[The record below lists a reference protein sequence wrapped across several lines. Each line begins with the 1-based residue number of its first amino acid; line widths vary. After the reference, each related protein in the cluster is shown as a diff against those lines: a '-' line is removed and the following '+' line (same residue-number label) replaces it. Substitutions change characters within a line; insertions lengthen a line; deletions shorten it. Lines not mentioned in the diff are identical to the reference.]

1 MSEAR
6 LHFPAAHPAFAG
18 HFPGAPMVP
27 GALLLAEAL
36 AALGLARAGLEI
48 AAAKFLHPVGPDT
61 VVEAR
66 CDAPGEG
73 AARVE
78 LRSGGRLVAT
88 ATLRPAAGPAGVPA
102 AWRRRPE
109 RSQRWVLRLMAWIAL
124 RLGRPAARLVLHL
137 ITPYFLAFAPSARRA
152 SRAYLARA
160 RGRSATLADLYRH
173 FHAFAATVLDRFYLL
188 NDRNDLFDFE
198 VQGEAELRGQ
208 LRRGGGGL
216 LYGAHLGSFE
226 ALRALGRRNQ
236 GLRVAMVMY
245 EDNARMLNETLAA
258 ISPQA
263 RQDVIALGSIDSM
276 LRVRDCLAGGGVAGV
291 LGDRGLG
298 GEESLALPFLGAPAR
313 FPLGPMRMAA
323 MLRCRVHFM
332 AGLYLGGNRYALRF
346 EPLAD
351 FGAAPVAPE
360 AALAAYVACVERHCR
375 AAPYNWF
382 NFYDFWDHGAQP

>member
-1 MSEAR
+1 MSGAR

-48 AAAKFLHPVGPDT
+48 AAAKFLHPVGPDA

-66 CDAPGEG
+66 CDAPAAG
-73 AARVE
+73 AARLE

-88 ATLRPAAGPAGVPA
+88 ATLRPAASAGPA
-102 AWRRRPE
+102 AWRRKPE

-124 RLGRPAARLVLHL
+124 RLGRRAARAVLHL
-137 ITPYFLAFAPSARRA
+137 ITPYFLAFAPAARRA
-152 SRAYLARA
+152 SGAYLARA
-160 RGRSATLADLYRH
+160 LGRRATLADQYRH
-173 FHAFAATVLDRFYLL
+173 FHAFAATVLDRVYLL
-188 NDRNDLFDFE
+188 HDRFELFELE
-198 VQGEAELRGQ
+198 VRGEAELLAQ
-208 LRRGGGGL
+208 LRAGGGAL

-226 ALRALGRRNQ
+226 ALRALGRRNP

-245 EDNARMLNETLAA
+245 QDNARMLNETLAA

-263 RQDVIALGSIDSM
+263 RQDVIALGNLDSM
-276 LRVRDCLAGGGVAGV
+276 LRVRDCLAGGGAAGV

-298 GEESLALPFLGAPAR
+298 GEESLELPFLGAPAR

-323 MLRCRVHFM
+323 MLRCRVYFM
-332 AGLYLGGNRYALRF
+332 AGLYLGGRRYAMHF

-351 FGAAPVAPE
+351 FRAAPLAPE

-382 NFYDFWDHGAQP
+382 NFYDFWDHGAQS

>member
-1 MSEAR
+1 MSAAR

-48 AAAKFLHPVGPDT
+48 AAAKFLHPVGPDA
-61 VVEAR
+61 VVEAS
-66 CDAPGEG
+66 CDASGEG
-73 AARVE
+73 ASRLE

-88 ATLRPAAGPAGVPA
+88 ATLRPAPSAGPA
-102 AWRRRPE
+102 AWRRSPE

-124 RLGRPAARLVLHL
+124 RLGRRAARAVLHL

-160 RGRSATLADLYRH
+160 LGRRARLADLYRH
-173 FHAFAATVLDRFYLL
+173 FHAFAATVLDRVYLL
-188 NDRNDLFDFE
+188 HDRFELFDLE
-198 VQGEAELRGQ
+198 VQGEAELQAQ
-208 LRRGGGGL
+208 LRAGGGVL

-226 ALRALGRRNQ
+226 ALRALGRRNA

-258 ISPQA
+258 VSPQA

-298 GEESLALPFLGAPAR
+298 GEASLELPFLGAPAR

-332 AGLYLGGNRYALRF
+332 AGLYLGGRRYALRF
-346 EPLAD
+346 ERLAD
-351 FGAAPVAPE
+351 FGAAPPSPE
-360 AALAAYVACVERHCR
+360 AALAAYVACLERHCR

-382 NFYDFWDHGAQP
+382 NFYDFWGHGAGS

>member
-1 MSEAR
+1 MSAAR

-36 AALGLARAGLEI
+36 EALGLARAGLEI
-48 AAAKFLHPVGPDT
+48 AAAKFLQPVGPDAL
-61 VVEAR
+61 VEVR
-66 CDAPGEG
+66 CDEPGG
-73 AARVE
+73 AAPRLE
-78 LRSGGRLVAT
+78 LRSAGRLVAT
-88 ATLRPAAGPAGVPA
+88 ATLRRVPAAAPA

-124 RLGRPAARLVLHL
+124 RLGRRAARLVLHL
-137 ITPYFLAFAPSARRA
+137 VTPYFLAFAPAARRA

-160 RGRSATLADLYRH
+160 LGRRATLADQYRH
-173 FHAFAATVLDRFYLL
+173 FHSFAATVLDRVYLL
-188 NDRNDLFDFE
+188 HERFDLLEFD
-198 VQGEAELRGQ
+198 VQGEAEL
-208 LRRGGGGL
+208 LEALRGGGGAL

-226 ALRALGRRNQ
+226 ALRAFGRRNA

-258 ISPQA
+258 ISPGA
-263 RQDVIALGSIDSM
+263 RQDVIALGSLDSM
-276 LRVRDCLAGGGVAGV
+276 LRVRDCLAEGGVAGV

-298 GEESLALPFLGAPAR
+298 GEDTLELPFLGAPAR

-323 MLRCRVHFM
+323 LLKCRVHFM
-332 AGLYLGGNRYALRF
+332 AGLYLGGRRYALRF

-351 FGAAPVAPE
+351 FGAARVAPE
-360 AALAAYVACVERHCR
+360 AALAAYVACLERHCR
-375 AAPYNWF
+375 AAPANWF
-382 NFYDFWDHGAQP
+382 NFYDFWDHDAAR

>member
-1 MSEAR
+1 MSAAR
-6 LHFPAAHPAFAG
+6 LHFPAQHPAFAG

-48 AAAKFLHPVGPDT
+48 AAAKFLHPVGPDA
-61 VVEAR
+61 VVEVQCALAGE
-66 CDAPGEG
+66 APQ
-73 AARVE
+73 RLE

-88 ATLRPAAGPAGVPA
+88 ATLRPAASAGPS

-124 RLGRPAARLVLHL
+124 RLGRGAARAVLHL
-137 ITPYFLAFAPSARRA
+137 ITPYFLAFAPAARRA
-152 SRAYLARA
+152 SRAFLARA
-160 RGRSATLADLYRH
+160 LGRRATLADLYRH
-173 FHAFAATVLDRFYLL
+173 FHGFGATVLDRVYLL
-188 NDRNDLFDFE
+188 HDRFELFDFE
-198 VQGEAELRGQ
+198 VRGEAELLAE
-208 LRRGGGGL
+208 LRRGGGAL

-226 ALRALGRRNQ
+226 ALRALGRRNV

-263 RQDVIALGSIDSM
+263 RQDVISLGSIDSM
-276 LRVRDCLAGGGVAGV
+276 LRVRDCLAAGGAAGV

-298 GEESLALPFLGAPAR
+298 GEEALELPFLGAPAR

-323 MLRCRVHFM
+323 MLKCRVHFM
-332 AGLYLGGNRYALRF
+332 AGLYLGGRRYALHF

-351 FGAAPVAPE
+351 FGAAPVPPE

-382 NFYDFWDHGAQP
+382 NFYDFWAHDAAR